1 MTEVVDIKDGK
12 KLKKSLLKFKTE
24 KKEKIM
30 LNCQSNSSKNKIL
43 NHIKQTKKNCQ

>member
-1 MTEVVDIKDGK
+1 MGIHNIINQKTNRVTEVVDIKDGK

-30 LNCQSNSSKNKIL
+30 LK
-43 NHIKQTKKNCQ
+43 